1 LGTSTRAN
9 EAREAREAR
18 EASEVSETV
27 DRRVEAAVDAY
38 T

>member
-9 EAREAREAR
+9 EAGGAR
-18 EASEVSETV
+18 EASEVNEIV

-38 T
+38 TYKN